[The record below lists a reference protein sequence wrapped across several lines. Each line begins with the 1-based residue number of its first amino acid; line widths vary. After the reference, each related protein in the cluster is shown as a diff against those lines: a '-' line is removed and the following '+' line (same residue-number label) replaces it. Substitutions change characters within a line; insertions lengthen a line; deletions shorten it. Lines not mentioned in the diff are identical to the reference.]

1 MASDILSFASEVGK
15 TFTELQELI
24 IKMKESGIN
33 FTFDE
38 VKSYTHLEGSDIE
51 KIKEKLNV
59 ISAKNTK
66 KSDDTKTIS
75 KGGKK
80 FKVRKRRKP
89 KVEVKEEPKAEVKE
103 EEGSVTQPTKVA
115 DVASGDT
122 GNISET
128 SKTETQHRPEK
139 TDDSQDKHVSKSD
152 ESKTGSVD
160 TVNTEIT
167 VSQQKETV
175 KAQDIESQQQR
186 SENKKEKSEDKIKKE
201 DDKLTG
207 KKEVDKTSDVTV
219 KSETHKSVAQADG
232 ENKKKEEKLNQN
244 KRPSSNNAVIISRPS
259 KKVTYNM
266 KNEKPDK
273 NYSSSRHHKSDKKD
287 GGYKKSYGS
296 DNRYKK
302 KTIIPVAP
310 DVTNAETN
318 KFSRKKYENKSS
330 SNDDYADRKKKKT
343 EKRKNNQKTKVYS
356 SAQLEA
362 MEMDGYDASKK
373 RRKGKKKVKKV
384 FKTTEITV
392 PKASKRVIKLTNE
405 NIVIADLA
413 KEMNIKA
420 ATLIQN
426 LFKLGVMATI
436 NQVIDIDTATLL
448 ANELGYE
455 IQLEKFDAEKIIESK
470 IETKDLKLERK
481 ERAPIVTVMGH
492 VDHGKTK
499 LLDAIRQTNVIDTEA
514 GGITQHI
521 GAYRVKTEGG
531 YVTFLDTPGHEAFT
545 SMRARGANVTDIVIL
560 IVAADDGI
568 MPQTVEAINHAQAAN
583 VPIIVAINKID
594 KPGINISKI
603 KEELTAYNLVSEDW
617 GGDTIICEISAKQK
631 IGIENLLENV
641 LLQAEMLELTA
652 VEDIPAKATVIE
664 AFIDKGR
671 GAVTNALIQE
681 GHLQVGDFVVA
692 GEIYGKIRA
701 LFDDKGNKIDY
712 AGPAVPVSILGLNG
726 VPLAGEPL
734 LATNDEKTA
743 KQIAA
748 HYANK
753 IREEEL
759 KRKSMLSAENLFQQ
773 LKESEMKELRIVVKA
788 DVQGSVEAVKAVLV
802 RLSNEEVKV
811 NVIHA
816 AVGAILE
823 NDINLALASN
833 ALIVGF
839 NVRPATRVKELADK
853 NGIEIRLYSIIY
865 NMEEDIERLTK
876 GMLEPVI
883 KEVFLGTAEVLTT
896 FNIPKVGTIAGCMVR
911 KGKILR
917 NSNVRVIR
925 DSVVIADD
933 TLKSLKRFKD
943 DAKEVKEGFE
953 CGLGLQKYNDIKVGD
968 IIESYVLEEEKQG

>member
-24 IKMKESGIN
+24 GGMKASGTN

-38 VKSYTHLEGSDIE
+38 VKSYTHLEVTDIE

-59 ISAKNTK
+59 ISENKSK
-66 KSDDTKTIS
+66 KSEGTKTVT
-75 KGGKK
+75 KDGKK
-80 FKVRKRRKP
+80 FKVRKRKKP
-89 KVEVKEEPKAEVKE
+89 KVEEVKVAELNSETKKEETEVKKEVKKETEVKE
-103 EEGSVTQPTKVA
+103 AKEEKSIQTK
-115 DVASGDT
+115 
-122 GNISET
+122 SEVKPEL
-128 SKTETQHRPEK
+128 KTEE
-139 TDDSQDKHVSKSD
+139 V
-152 ESKTGSVD
+152 
-160 TVNTEIT
+160 
-167 VSQQKETV
+167 
-175 KAQDIESQQQR
+175 
-186 SENKKEKSEDKIKKE
+186 
-201 DDKLTG
+201 
-207 KKEVDKTSDVTV
+207 KKEVNVEFKVESKKNLKPKVEKEEKVEV
-219 KSETHKSVAQADG
+219 KVKEQVNKSADNKKQVKDLPTQSSG
-232 ENKKKEEKLNQN
+232 DKKKEEKLNPN
-244 KRPSSNNAVIISRPS
+244 KKPSSNNAVIISRPS

-266 KNEKPDK
+266 KNEKTDK
-273 NYSSSRHHKSDKKD
+273 NYSSSRPRKDDKKE
-287 GGYKKSYGS
+287 GGYKKSYNNS

-302 KTIIPVAP
+302 KPASNIPVAP

-318 KFSRKKYENKSS
+318 KFARKKYENKT
-330 SNDDYADRKKKKT
+330 NTNEDYNDRKKKKA

-362 MEMDGYDASKK
+362 MELDGYDTSKK
-373 RRKGKKKVKKV
+373 RRRGKKKVKKV

-392 PKASKRVIKLTNE
+392 PKAIKRIIKLTNE
-405 NIVIADLA
+405 TIILANLA

-436 NQVIDIDTATLL
+436 NQAIDIDTATLL

-455 IQLEKFDAEKIIESK
+455 IQLETFDAEKIINAK
-470 IETKDLKLERK
+470 IEEKDFNLEKK

-499 LLDAIRQTNVIDTEA
+499 LLDAIRKTNVIDTEA

-521 GAYRVKTEGG
+521 GAYSVETEGG
-531 YVTFLDTPGHEAFT
+531 RITFLDTPGHEAFT

-568 MPQTVEAINHAQAAN
+568 MPQTVEAINHAQAAK

-603 KEELTAYNLVSEDW
+603 KEELTVYNLVSEDW

-652 VEDIPAKATVIE
+652 TEDIPAKATVVE

-681 GHLQVGDFVVA
+681 GHLRIGDFVVA

-701 LFDDKGNKIDY
+701 MFDDKGNSIKY
-712 AGPAVPVSILGLNG
+712 AGPSIPVSILGLSG

-734 LATNDEKTA
+734 LATSDEKTA
-743 KQIAA
+743 KQIAT
-748 HYANK
+748 HYSNK
-753 IREEEL
+753 IRDEEL
-759 KRKSMLSAENLFQQ
+759 KRKSMLSAENLFEQ
-773 LKESEMKELRIVVKA
+773 LKENEMKELRIVVKA

-816 AVGAILE
+816 AAGAILE

-833 ALIVGF
+833 ALVIGF
-839 NVRPATRVKELADK
+839 NVRPATRVRELADK

-865 NMEEDIERLTK
+865 NMEEEIERLTK
-876 GMLEPVI
+876 GMLEPII
-883 KEVFLGTAEVLTT
+883 KEVILGHAEILTT
-896 FNIPKVGTIAGCMVR
+896 FNIPKVGTIAGCMVK

-953 CGLGLQKYNDIKVGD
+953 CGLGLQKYNDIKIGD
-968 IIESYVLEEEKQG
+968 IIESYILEEEKQ

>member
-24 IKMKESGIN
+24 VKMKASGVN

-38 VKSYTHLEGSDIE
+38 VKSYTHLEISDIE

-59 ISAKNTK
+59 ISAKNSN
-66 KSDDTKTIS
+66 KSDDTRTIN

-80 FKVRKRRKP
+80 FKVRKRKKA
-89 KVEVKEEPKAEVKE
+89 KVQAPEELKVDVKEKPKAEE
-103 EEGSVTQPTKVA
+103 A
-115 DVASGDT
+115 
-122 GNISET
+122 
-128 SKTETQHRPEK
+128 
-139 TDDSQDKHVSKSD
+139 
-152 ESKTGSVD
+152 
-160 TVNTEIT
+160 
-167 VSQQKETV
+167 
-175 KAQDIESQQQR
+175 
-186 SENKKEKSEDKIKKE
+186 KEKPNAEAKE
-201 DDKLTG
+201 KPNAEA
-207 KKEVDKTSDVTV
+207 KEKPNAEAKEKPNAEAKEKPNAEAKEKPNAEAKEKPKAEAKEKFKAEAKEKPKAEAKSHSKEVNKFTDKKNGRD
-219 KSETHKSVAQADG
+219 KPKANPIKEGDK
-232 ENKKKEEKLNQN
+232 KKKEEKLNPN
-244 KRPSSNNAVIISRPS
+244 KKPSSNNAVIISRPS
-259 KKVTYNM
+259 KKVIYNM
-266 KNEKPDK
+266 KNEKSDK
-273 NYSSSRHHKSDKKD
+273 NYSSSRPRKDDKKE
-287 GGYKKSYGS
+287 GGYKKSYNNS

-302 KTIIPVAP
+302 KTTIVPIAP

-318 KFSRKKYENKSS
+318 KFARKKYENKTTT
-330 SNDDYADRKKKKT
+330 NENYADRKKKKA

-362 MEMDGYDASKK
+362 MELDGYDSSKK
-373 RRKGKKKVKKV
+373 RRRGKKKVKKV

-392 PKASKRVIKLTNE
+392 PKASKRIIKLTNE
-405 NIVIADLA
+405 TIVIADLA

-436 NQVIDIDTATLL
+436 NQVIDIDTSTLL

-470 IETKDLKLERK
+470 IEDKDLNLERK

-499 LLDAIRQTNVIDTEA
+499 LLDAIRQTNVIDSEA

-521 GAYRVKTEGG
+521 GAYRVETDGG

-568 MPQTVEAINHAQAAN
+568 MPQTVEAINHAQAAK

-631 IGIENLLENV
+631 IGIENLLENI

-652 VEDIPAKATVIE
+652 AEDIPAKATVIE
-664 AFIDKGR
+664 AFIDRGR

-681 GHLQVGDFVVA
+681 GHLRVGDFVVA

-701 LFDDKGNKIDY
+701 LFDDKGNKINY
-712 AGPAVPVSILGLNG
+712 AGPAVPVSILGLSG

-734 LATNDEKTA
+734 LATSDEKTA
-743 KQIAA
+743 KQIAT
-748 HYANK
+748 HYSNK

-759 KRKSMLSAENLFQQ
+759 KRKSTLSAENLFDQ
-773 LKESEMKELRIVVKA
+773 LKENEMKELRIVVKA

-833 ALIVGF
+833 ALVVGF
-839 NVRPATRVKELADK
+839 NVRPATRVRELADK

-865 NMEEDIERLTK
+865 NMEEEVSRLTK

-883 KEVFLGTAEVLTT
+883 KEVLLGTAEVLTT
-896 FNIPKVGTIAGCMVR
+896 FNIPKIGTIAGCMVK

-917 NSNVRVIR
+917 NSSVRVIR

-953 CGLGLQKYNDIKVGD
+953 CGLGLQKYNDIKIGD
-968 IIESYVLEEEKQG
+968 IIESYILEEQKQE